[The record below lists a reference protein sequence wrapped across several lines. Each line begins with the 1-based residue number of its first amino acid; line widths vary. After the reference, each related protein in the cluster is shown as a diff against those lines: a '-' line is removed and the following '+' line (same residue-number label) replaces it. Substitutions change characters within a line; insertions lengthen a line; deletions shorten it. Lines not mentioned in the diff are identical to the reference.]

1 MRIGRASG
9 LTDTGRRRLGNEDV
23 FVCDPPVFAVADGM
37 GGAPAGELASHL
49 AAAALEEQAP
59 ALRGEAALA
68 AVVREANDR
77 VFQRATADPAAAGMG
92 TTITVAVVDEAAGT
106 LAIGHVGDSRAY
118 RLRAGALEQLTSD
131 HSLVAELV
139 RSGRLTQE
147 EAEKHPHRAVITRS
161 VGTDEAVDVDTITLQ
176 MEEGDLYLLCSDGL
190 TDMVA
195 DDAIQTLGVA
205 ASGDPDA
212 FTATLVDAANAG
224 GGDDN
229 ITVVVFEIVT
239 GEPAAPAAP
248 GNATSEP
255 GVSSAGSGAG
265 GGAGTH
271 PVTPA
276 RVRRWGAGAGG
287 RIPAL
292 LVLVAVAVVAA
303 LALYWGIAR

>member
-49 AAAALEEQAP
+49 AAAALEERAP

-77 VFQRATADPAAAGMG
+77 VFRRATADPAAAGMG
-92 TTITVAVVDEAAGT
+92 TTITVAVTDEAAGT

-161 VGTDEAVDVDTITLQ
+161 VGTDEAVEVDTITLQ

-195 DDAIQTLGVA
+195 DDAIQALGVA
-205 ASGDPDA
+205 AGGDPDA
-212 FTATLVDAANAG
+212 FASTLVNAANAG

-229 ITVVVFEIVT
+229 ITVVVFEIVA
-239 GEPAAPAAP
+239 GEPVAAAAS
-248 GNATSEP
+248 GDATPEP
-255 GVSSAGSGAG
+255 EAPSAGSGAG
-265 GGAGTH
+265 AH
-271 PVTPA
+271 PVTPV
-276 RVRRWGAGAGG
+276 RVRRWGAGGG
-287 RIPAL
+287 SRVPAL
-292 LVLVAVAVVAA
+292 LFLAAIAVVAA

>member
-23 FVCDPPVFAVADGM
+23 FVCEPPVFAVADGM

-49 AAAALEEQAP
+49 AAAALEERAP
-59 ALRGEAALA
+59 ALRGEEALA

-77 VFQRATADPAAAGMG
+77 VFRRAAADPAAAGMG
-92 TTITVAVVDEAAGT
+92 TTITIAVVDEAART

-118 RLRAGALEQLTSD
+118 RLRAGALAQLTSD

-139 RSGRLTQE
+139 RSGRLTRE

-161 VGTDEAVDVDTITLQ
+161 VGTDEAVEADTITLEI
-176 MEEGDLYLLCSDGL
+176 EEGDLYLLCSDGL
-190 TDMVA
+190 TDMVS
-195 DDAIQTLGVA
+195 DDGIQALGVA
-205 ASGDPDA
+205 AGGDPDA
-212 FTATLVDAANAG
+212 FASTLVDAANAG

-229 ITVVVFEIVT
+229 ITVVVFEIVA
-239 GEPAAPAAP
+239 GEPTAPAVP
-248 GNATSEP
+248 GDATSEQEGP
-255 GVSSAGSGAG
+255 SAGSGADG
-265 GGAGTH
+265 CAA
-271 PVTPA
+271 TPA
-276 RVRRWGAGAGG
+276 HVRRWGAGAGG

>member
-1 MRIGRASG
+1 MRLGRASG
-9 LTDTGRRRLGNEDV
+9 LNDTSRRRLGNEDV

-49 AAAALEEQAP
+49 AAAALEERA
-59 ALRGEAALA
+59 AGLRGETALA

-77 VFQRATADPAAAGMG
+77 VFRRATADPAAAGMG
-92 TTITVAVVDEAAGT
+92 TTITIAVVDEAAGT

-161 VGTDEAVDVDTITLQ
+161 VGTDEAVEVDTITLQ

-190 TDMVA
+190 TDMVP
-195 DDAIQTLGVA
+195 DDAIQTLGVVA
-205 ASGDPDA
+205 AGDPDA
-212 FTATLVDAANAG
+212 FVSTLVDAANAG

-229 ITVVVFEIVT
+229 ITVVVFEVVA
-239 GEPAAPAAP
+239 GEPAAP
-248 GNATSEP
+248 
-255 GVSSAGSGAG
+255 VIDSGADPESP
-265 GGAGTH
+265 H
-271 PVTPA
+271 PVGPANGPSPGA

-292 LVLVAVAVVAA
+292 LFLIAVAVVAA

>member
-1 MRIGRASG
+1 MRVGRASG

-49 AAAALEEQAP
+49 AAAALEERA
-59 ALRGEAALA
+59 AGLRGEATLE

-77 VFQRATADPAAAGMG
+77 VFKRAAADPAAAGMG
-92 TTITVAVVDEAAGT
+92 TTVTVAVVDEAAGT

-118 RLRAGALEQLTSD
+118 RLRDGVLEQLTSD

-147 EAEKHPHRAVITRS
+147 EADKHPHKAVITRS
-161 VGTDEAVDVDTITLQ
+161 VGTDQAVDVDTITLA

-190 TDMVA
+190 TDMVS
-195 DDAIQTLGVA
+195 DDAIQALGVA
-205 ASGDPDA
+205 AGGDPDA
-212 FTATLVDAANAG
+212 FASTLVDAANAG

-229 ITVVVFEIVT
+229 ITVVAFEIT
-239 GEPAAPAAP
+239 GGEPVEPAEP
-248 GNATSEP
+248 TLDPNAEP
-255 GVSSAGSGAG
+255 ESPRSGATADG
-265 GGAGTH
+265 GSTD
-271 PVTPA
+271 T
-276 RVRRWGAGAGG
+276 RVRRWGAGGGG

-292 LVLVAVAVVAA
+292 LFLAGVAVISA

>member
-1 MRIGRASG
+1 MKLGRASG

-49 AAAALEEQAP
+49 AAAALEERAEE
-59 ALRGEAALA
+59 LRGEAALA

-77 VFQRATADPAAAGMG
+77 VFRRATADPAAAGMG
-92 TTITVAVVDEAAGT
+92 TTITIAVVDEAAGT
-106 LAIGHVGDSRAY
+106 LAVGHVGDSRAY

-147 EAEKHPHRAVITRS
+147 EADKHPHRAVITRS

-195 DDAIQTLGVA
+195 DDAIQALGVA
-205 ASGDPDA
+205 ADGDPDVFA
-212 FTATLVDAANAG
+212 STLVDAANAG

-229 ITVVVFEIVT
+229 ITVVVFEVVA
-239 GEPAAPAAP
+239 GEPAPPAVPDDAAEPEAPA
-248 GNATSEP
+248 T
-255 GVSSAGSGAG
+255 GSGAG
-265 GGAGTH
+265 EAAAAASSLGAH
-271 PVTPA
+271 A
-276 RVRRWGAGAGG
+276 RRWGAGAGG

-292 LVLVAVAVVAA
+292 LFLVAVAVVAA
-303 LALYWGIAR
+303 LALYWGITR

>member
-49 AAAALEEQAP
+49 AAAALEEQA
-59 ALRGEAALA
+59 AGLRGEAALA

-77 VFQRATADPAAAGMG
+77 VYRRAAADPSAAGMG
-92 TTITVAVVDEAAGT
+92 TTITIAVVDEAAGT

-118 RLRAGALEQLTSD
+118 RLRAGSVDQLTSD

-139 RSGRLTQE
+139 RSGRLTPE

-161 VGTDEAVDVDTITLQ
+161 VGTEQAVEADTITLE
-176 MEEGDLYLLCSDGL
+176 MVEGDVYLLCSDGL
-190 TDMVA
+190 TDMVS
-195 DDAIQTLGVA
+195 DDVIQALGVA
-205 ASGDPDA
+205 SGGDPDA
-212 FTATLVDAANAG
+212 FASTLIDAANAG

-229 ITVVVFEIVT
+229 ITVVVFEIVA
-239 GEPAAPAAP
+239 GEAAARATDSTAEIAP
-248 GNATSEP
+248 PLTAGPLDEP
-255 GVSSAGSGAG
+255 SSD
-265 GGAGTH
+265 
-271 PVTPA
+271 A
-276 RVRRWGAGAGG
+276 RVRRWGAGAGS

-292 LVLVAVAVVAA
+292 LLLAAVVVIAA